1 MPIVNIE
8 SSYFYIEGENYKIFD
23 IINRNSSIVK
33 RCDIEKRSVR
43 VKVLLQ
49 HGRKIRLIKKSNYYK
64 LQQKFLTIFRCM
76 VVKKIIL

>member
-33 RCDIEKRSVR
+33 RCDIEK
-43 VKVLLQ
+43 KVSSCQ
-49 HGRKIRLIKKSNYYK
+49 GVTATRKKNSIN
-64 LQQKFLTIFRCM
+64 
-76 VVKKIIL
+76 KKIKLL